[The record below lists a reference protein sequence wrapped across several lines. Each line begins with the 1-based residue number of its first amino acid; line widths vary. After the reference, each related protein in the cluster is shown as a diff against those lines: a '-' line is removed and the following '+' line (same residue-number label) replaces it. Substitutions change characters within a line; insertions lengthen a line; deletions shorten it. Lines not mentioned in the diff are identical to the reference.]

1 MKLGVSPYLNVPY
14 VLLEDN
20 KLMMLATYNI
30 LLIILGHK
38 SETDKDETQNVID
51 YRNFC
56 FIQKVIKND
65 EIYKIRQLRYMIR

>member
-1 MKLGVSPYLNVPY
+1 MIP
-14 VLLEDN
+14 
-20 KLMMLATYNI
+20 TYSI